1 MVLAGARQHA
11 GGMASPSPATTRNGP
26 SSVLDGVSVPLVVAL
41 GAFALV
47 RPLLSVTGLAEA
59 WGKPATPLVA
69 TALITGVWIAVVVA
83 TQQRRP
89 VVTLVGAGVVY
100 AVLSSGLAAILSPVI
115 DGGLE
120 GPVSFSPGLVAVLW
134 VNALWG
140 AIAGVIASFLSGR
153 SRYTVTR

>member
-1 MVLAGARQHA
+1 
-11 GGMASPSPATTRNGP
+11 MASPSPVTTRSGP
-26 SSVLDGVSVPLVVAL
+26 SGALDGVSVPLVVAL

-47 RPLLSVTGLAEA
+47 RPLLSVTGLAES
-59 WGKPATPLVA
+59 WGRPATPLVA
-69 TALITGVWIAVVVA
+69 TALITAVWVAVVVA

-89 VVTLVGAGVVY
+89 VVTLVGAGLVY
-100 AVLSSGLAAILSPVI
+100 AVASSVLAAILSPFI
-115 DGGLE
+115 DGRLE
-120 GPVSFSPGLVAVLW
+120 GPLSFPPALFAVLW